1 MRQAAEPAAG
11 RTGGR
16 RIIERPRLIKLLEGT
31 SARTIL
37 LIAPAGYGKTTLAR
51 QWAERQTDV
60 HWYTARTGSAD
71 VAQLAVDLA
80 AVLGS
85 AAPGLDA
92 YATQLVQALPNPS
105 HNAAEIA
112 HGIAAFAGDLSTKTL
127 VVDDFHAVAE
137 DDAAAA
143 VLHEVQLR
151 TGVRLLVASRIRPP
165 WASARLLIYGEL
177 LEVGADELALTG
189 DEVVELLGRRS
200 AQVVDVLQ
208 RTRGWPAVVG
218 LAAQADAELSSRA
231 DTATT
236 LFRYVAEEL
245 FRASSQELQEQLLT
259 LALLPSLS
267 RSLVDHALQAD
278 SQPIIERAIESGLAT
293 TGEESAELHPLV
305 REYLL
310 AKLARQQDADERV
323 RRAVL
328 LSLER
333 GLWDHAFEL
342 VTRFKAVDLL
352 DELIERSFTS
362 LLSSGRIATA
372 EQIAAYGHLAAHVS
386 PLVDLIDA
394 ELAFRNG
401 LFSRAE
407 AVAVRAAQHLRESH
421 RLASHAWWIAG
432 QGAQLSFEDHKA
444 LRHFE
449 KARET
454 ALTDEDLRNALWGVA
469 LTACQA
475 EAPTATAFVQP
486 LLARRDRS
494 PIDQIRATAAEIV
507 LERIVGSGASIQIDQ
522 ALHALEPVTDPRIR
536 TSFLN
541 ACAYYLILRAQYDDA
556 QEIAERMRE
565 TADAYQL
572 TWAQP
577 HAYWALAAVA
587 LGRRQMAECNTWLR
601 RVERSADERKFGPLL
616 LNASCLRARQLL
628 ALGRPESAWSAL
640 TVDETLPANRG
651 MRGEFYAIKALTLA
665 VMDDADESRA
675 WAERARDLTSCIEV
689 RAYVASASSVVAL
702 RGGASPT
709 HVGQIMSEVG
719 RIGVWD
725 AFISTVRASP
735 SLLGAL
741 GDAAPLEPTMIAAL
755 RRAYDFD
762 LSRQL
767 GLDIGRRPRAVTGP
781 GRLSPR
787 ETEVLDLIGQG
798 LSNHD
803 IARAL
808 FISKSTVKVHVRHIL
823 DKTGARSRTEAA
835 TMRDG

>member
-1 MRQAAEPAAG
+1 
-11 RTGGR
+11 
-16 RIIERPRLIKLLEGT
+16 
-31 SARTIL
+31 
-37 LIAPAGYGKTTLAR
+37 
-51 QWAERQTDV
+51 
-60 HWYTARTGSAD
+60 

-85 AAPGLDA
+85 AAVGLDS
-92 YATQLVQALPNPS
+92 YATQLMQALPNPS
-105 HNAAEIA
+105 QNAAQIA
-112 HGIAAFAGDLSTKTL
+112 QGFAAFAGDLSPRTL

-137 DDAAAA
+137 DTAAADF
-143 VLHEVQLR
+143 LHELR
-151 TGVRLLVASRIRPP
+151 VHTGVRLLVASRIRPH
-165 WASARLLIYGEL
+165 WASARLVVYGEL

-189 DEVVELLGRRS
+189 DELVEVLGRRS
-200 AQVVDVLQ
+200 AEAVDVLE

-218 LAAQADAELSSRA
+218 LAAQADAELSERA
-231 DTATT
+231 DTAAT

-259 LALLPSLS
+259 LALLPNLS
-267 RSLVDHALQAD
+267 RSLVDLALQAD
-278 SQPIIERAIESGLAT
+278 SQLIIERAIESGLAT
-293 TGEESAELHPLV
+293 TGRESAELHPLV

-310 AKLARQQDADERV
+310 AKLAAQQDADGRV
-323 RRAVL
+323 RQAVM
-328 LSLER
+328 LSLDR

-342 VTRFKAVDLL
+342 VTRFKRFDLL
-352 DELIERSFTS
+352 DELIERSFTP

-386 PLVDLIDA
+386 PLIDLIDA

-407 AVAVRAAQHLRESH
+407 AVAARAAQQLGDSH

-444 LRHFE
+444 LGHFE
-449 KARET
+449 KAREA

-475 EAPTATAFVQP
+475 EAPTAAASAQP

-507 LERIVGSGASIQIDQ
+507 LERIAGSGEQIQIDH
-522 ALHALEPVTDPRIR
+522 ALHALEAVTDPRIR

-541 ACAYYLILRAQYDDA
+541 ACAYHLILRARYDDA
-556 QEIAERMRE
+556 HEIAERMRE

-577 HAYWALAAVA
+577 HAYWALAAAA
-587 LGRRQMAECNTWLR
+587 LGRRQMAASNAWLR
-601 RVERSADERKFGPLL
+601 RVERSADERRFGPLL

-628 ALGRPESAWSAL
+628 ALRRPDSAWSAL

-665 VMDDADESRA
+665 VLGEAEESRG
-675 WAERARDLTSCIEV
+675 WAERARSLTGCVEA
-689 RAYVASASSVVAL
+689 RAYVVCASSVLAVDSGMSSTDVA
-702 RGGASPT
+702 
-709 HVGQIMSEVG
+709 QMMSEVKQV
-719 RIGVWD
+719 GVWD
-725 AFISTVRASP
+725 AFISAVRASP
-735 SLLGAL
+735 PLLTAL
-741 GDAAPLEPTMIAAL
+741 GDAAPLEPSVIAAL
-755 RRAYDFD
+755 RRSYDFD

-767 GLDIGRRPRAVTGP
+767 GFDIGRRPRGSAGP

-787 ETEVLDLIGQG
+787 ENEVLDLIRQG
-798 LSNHD
+798 LSNHE
-803 IARAL
+803 IAGAL

-823 DKTGARSRTEAA
+823 EKTGARSRTEAA
-835 TMRDG
+835 TTEAGDD